1 MGVSR
6 NSKTG
11 RRSPNLGLDKAESSP
26 RKGEAGYTNA
36 LDPPQDRYQDYIT
49 HDLISDVEHKLS
61 AAPGRANRAIV
72 GLSMGGF
79 GAVKIGCAVP
89 TCSLLSAGGVPRSM
103 FPAALFP
110 SGAGHNPAILIRPS
124 EPVGAKPAA
133 RTILSCWCARP
144 IPRLRRTCFSPA
156 ASRRVFCRQVA
167 NSRPCWLNVTCDT
180 SLKPCAEAMIGISGM
195 RGSRLCL
202 PASSDTFR
210 PRTEPWRSSGLVGRH
225 RGRVQHQS

>member
-89 TCSLLSAGGVPRSM
+89 TCSLLSA
-103 FPAALFP
+103 
-110 SGAGHNPAILIRPS
+110 
-124 EPVGAKPAA
+124 
-133 RTILSCWCARP
+133 
-144 IPRLRRTCFSPA
+144 
-156 ASRRVFCRQVA
+156 
-167 NSRPCWLNVTCDT
+167 
-180 SLKPCAEAMIGISGM
+180 AEFRD
-195 RGSRLCL
+195 RGS
-202 PASSDTFR
+202 P
-210 PRTEPWRSSGLVGRH
+210 PRFFPQALGTIPPF
-225 RGRVQHQS
+225 